1 MWEDQHVL
9 NKDGNWTKFHPVV
22 SLLSYILEA
31 PLVPKG
37 APVMNV
43 LFAQRDAVVNIMKAW
58 LGYFAEL
65 QSLQKIQK
73 MVANVDSN
81 EMEKSV
87 AQWIEAHKH

>member
-1 MWEDQHVL
+1 VL

-43 LFAQRDAVVNIMKAW
+43 LFAQRDAVVNIMKA
-58 LGYFAEL
+58 
-65 QSLQKIQK
+65 
-73 MVANVDSN
+73 
-81 EMEKSV
+81 
-87 AQWIEAHKH
+87 